1 MPPAPRLPSDALSP
15 RLDATKIEREYL
27 ESRPSLVVVDEFLSA
42 AALAS
47 LLRFAEDATVW
58 HQANQGY
65 LGAYWEEGLNCPLLV
80 QVVEELRVALP
91 VCPQLPTCSCDQR
104 AEATVLVSW

>member
-1 MPPAPRLPSDALSP
+1 MPVLPGVELS
-15 RLDATKIEREYL
+15 E
-27 ESRPSLVVVDEFLSA
+27 

-80 QVVEELRVALP
+80 QVVEELRIALP
-91 VCPQLPTCSCDQR
+91 VRVSPYL
-104 AEATVLVSW
+104 LVAVTRGPRQPRW